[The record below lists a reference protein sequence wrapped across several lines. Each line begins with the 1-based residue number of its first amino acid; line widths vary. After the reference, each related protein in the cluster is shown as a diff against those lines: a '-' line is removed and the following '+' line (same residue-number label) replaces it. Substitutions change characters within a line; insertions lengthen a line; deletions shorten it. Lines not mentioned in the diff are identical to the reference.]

1 MMKMSVKPKTA
12 FIIVIVTIS
21 IMISCAY
28 FPEGQM
34 KLEAA
39 QGSEGIFNRYYHYSL
54 ATLYTLNG
62 EIDKAINE
70 YIKILRFDQTSAEL
84 RIELASLYVRKG
96 EKKKAIAV
104 LEKSIVYNP
113 ENLDSHLLLG
123 GLYGS
128 LKEFDKAIREYERV
142 IEINPEKHEA
152 YLFLSIFFQEV
163 GQPDEAITVLK
174 KLLTISPDHLM
185 GSYYLAK
192 VYLKIGSQDDAEEWL
207 KKTLALKPAFESAA
221 FDLGHLYETQKKR
234 DKVIETYRE
243 FIRLNP
249 ETISMRLRLGQIFF
263 RMKKYPEAERLS
275 REVLEIDNSRMDARF
290 SLGLILFFAGE
301 DLDGAIDEFLIVL
314 ENSPQNHKARFFLAS
329 AYEKMKRYPDAL
341 QEFAGIP
348 EDSDFYVNSRL
359 HMSFILKE
367 DGRIEEAI
375 ELLNNSIDTKGSE
388 DELFGFLAALYEEN
402 NQLHRAEEILKKGLS
417 IFPASIDLHYK
428 LGVIYSKMERGE
440 ESLLEM
446 EKVLAIEPEN
456 AEALNFIG
464 YTYADKG
471 IRLDEAERMIKR
483 AMELKPGNGY
493 IIDSLGWL
501 YYRQNKTEKAIKYL
515 EEAFRITPKDPTI
528 AEHLGEVYER
538 MGNGEK
544 ALEMYR
550 KALELNPENESL
562 KEKINGLTGEPTTE

>member
-1 MMKMSVKPKTA
+1 MSVKPKTA

-21 IMISCAY
+21 FMISCAY

-34 KLEAA
+34 KLEAS

-128 LKEFDKAIREYERV
+128 LKEFDKAIGEYETV
-142 IEINPEKHEA
+142 IEIDPEKHEA

-163 GQPDEAITVLK
+163 GQPDESITVLR

-192 VYLKIGSQDDAEEWL
+192 IYLKMGSQDNAEEWL

-221 FDLGHLYETQKKR
+221 FDLGHLYETQKNR

-243 FIRLNP
+243 FILLNP

-290 SLGLILFFAGE
+290 ALGLSLLFAGE
-301 DLDGAIDEFLIVL
+301 NLNEAIEELLVVLKNNPQDL
-314 ENSPQNHKARFFLAS
+314 KARFFLAS
-329 AYEKMKRYPDAL
+329 AYEKMNNHPGAL
-341 QEFAGIP
+341 QEFSRIP
-348 EDSDFYVNSRL
+348 ADSDLFVNSRI
-359 HMSFILKE
+359 HMGFILKE

-375 ELLNNSIDTKGSE
+375 EMLINCIDTKGTE
-388 DELFGFLAALYEEN
+388 DDLFGFLAALYEEN
-402 NQLHRAEEILKKGLS
+402 NQLDRAEEILKKGLS

-446 EKVLAIEPEN
+446 EEVLTIEPEN

-464 YTYADKG
+464 YSYADKG
-471 IRLDEAERMIKR
+471 IKLDKAESMIKR

-493 IIDSLGWL
+493 IIDSLGWV
-501 YYRQNKTEKAIKYL
+501 YYRQDKIREAIKYL
-515 EEAFRITPKDPTI
+515 EEAFHITPEDPTI
-528 AEHLGEVYER
+528 AEHLGEVYEKT
-538 MGNGEK
+538 GNRQK

-550 KALELNPENESL
+550 KALELSPENESL
-562 KEKINGLTGEPTTE
+562 KEKINRLTGQPITE